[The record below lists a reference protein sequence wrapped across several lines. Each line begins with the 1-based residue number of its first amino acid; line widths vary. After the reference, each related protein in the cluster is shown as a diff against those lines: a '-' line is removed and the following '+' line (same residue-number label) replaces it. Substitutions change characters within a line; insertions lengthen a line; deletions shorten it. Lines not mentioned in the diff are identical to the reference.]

1 MRVRGGAVTRGY
13 ACLSAEG
20 SGHAGHPACAHML
33 RAARCS
39 QAGGVEAMAAE
50 ATAAAALAAQT

>member
-1 MRVRGGAVTRGY
+1 MKSDGTMAHACARRGY

-39 QAGGVEAMAAE
+39 QAGGVEA
-50 ATAAAALAAQT
+50 TAAAALAAQT